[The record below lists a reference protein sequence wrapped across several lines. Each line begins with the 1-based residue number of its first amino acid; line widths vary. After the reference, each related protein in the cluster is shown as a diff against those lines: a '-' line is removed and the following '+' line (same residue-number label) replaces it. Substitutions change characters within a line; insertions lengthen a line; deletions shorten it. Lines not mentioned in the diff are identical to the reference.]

1 MTEKDL
7 LPLSIGMCV
16 SSDSN
21 YSYDTTKNNLELL
34 EKIKQSVNDG
44 KFELT
49 DKEKQF
55 YISICDESIT
65 ILTKELGKYNE
76 SIGNP

>member
-1 MTEKDL
+1 MIEKDL

-21 YSYDTTKNNLELL
+21 YSYDTIKNNIELL
-34 EKIKQSVNDG
+34 GKIKQNIIDG

-49 DKEKQF
+49 NEEKQF
-55 YISICDESIT
+55 YINTCDESIT
-65 ILTKELGKYNE
+65 ILTKELGEYNE
-76 SIGNP
+76 G

>member
-16 SSDSN
+16 SSDNN
-21 YSYDTTKNNLELL
+21 YSYDTTKSNIKLL
-34 EKIKQSVNDG
+34 VKIKQSIING

-49 DKEKQF
+49 NEEKQF
-55 YISICDESIT
+55 YINTCDESIT
-65 ILTKELGKYNE
+65 ILTKELGEYNE
-76 SIGNP
+76 G

>member
-16 SSDSN
+16 SSDNN
-21 YSYDTTKNNLELL
+21 YSYDTTKSNLKLL
-34 EKIKQSVNDG
+34 VKIKQSIINS

-49 DKEKQF
+49 DEEKQF
-55 YISICDESIT
+55 YIDTCDESIT
-65 ILTKELGKYNE
+65 ILTKELGEYNE
-76 SIGNP
+76 S